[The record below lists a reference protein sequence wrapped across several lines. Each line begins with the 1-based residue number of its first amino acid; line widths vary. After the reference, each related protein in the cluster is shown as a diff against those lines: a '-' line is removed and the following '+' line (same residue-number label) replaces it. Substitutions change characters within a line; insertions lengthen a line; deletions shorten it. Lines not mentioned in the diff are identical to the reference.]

1 MRKVQIEVKFLIKE
15 QVFRIS
21 DPDKMLYFV
30 VSYQVDSQ
38 GVMYQIRGEGG
49 TLHVYDY
56 EIESYE
62 YRLGILN

>member
-21 DPDKMLYFV
+21 DPDKMLYLV
-30 VSYQVDSQ
+30 IGYKVDNQ
-38 GVMYQIRGEGG
+38 GVMYKIHGEAGVIY
-49 TLHVYDY
+49 VYDY

>member
-30 VSYQVDSQ
+30 TGYTIDNQ
-38 GVMYQIRGEGG
+38 GVMYKIHGEAGIVY
-49 TLHVYDY
+49 VYDY

>member
-1 MRKVQIEVKFLIKE
+1 MRKFQIQVKFLIKE

-21 DPDKMLYFV
+21 DPDKMLYLV

-49 TLHVYDY
+49 TLNVYDF

>member
-1 MRKVQIEVKFLIKE
+1 MRKFEIQVKFLIKE

-21 DPDKMLYFV
+21 DPDKMLYLV

-49 TLHVYDY
+49 TLNVYDF

>member
-38 GVMYQIRGEGG
+38 GVMYQIRSEGG
-49 TLHVYDY
+49 TLHVYDF